1 MALYNKLTK
10 TLERRGIRDN
20 PIVYL
25 NSHVIVTLDISIY
38 DGTTIDGT
46 IIDNHFNQIV
56 SITSDIIK
64 NLLKLQ
70 SGDDIN
76 AIVTIK
82 LNIEKYKELKQQF
95 KQENP
100 DYVDFLED
108 TYQKLELF
116 NQSFEE
122 AFPTGAT
129 AQYQQYCYE
138 S

>member
-1 MALYNKLTK
+1 M
-10 TLERRGIRDN
+10 
-20 PIVYL
+20 
-25 NSHVIVTLDISIY
+25 TLDISIY